1 VAPPASADN
10 AMPSD
15 LHRYARRALA
25 TMDLT
30 ALGDHDD
37 ADSIAR
43 LAASAETRHGS
54 PAALCI
60 WPQWI
65 ATARR
70 ELDRRGLARV
80 RIATVAN
87 FPDGSA
93 DPARAARETAAAVAA
108 GADEIDVVFPYRALI
123 AGNAAVGE
131 ALLRDCRDAA
141 ADRCLKVILETGEL
155 VGDELIR
162 EASRIAITGGADFL
176 KTSTGKTPVSATLA
190 AAGTMLAVIV
200 DSGGH
205 CGFKAAGGIR
215 RVADAAPYLALAD
228 ELLGPG
234 WATSARFRIG
244 ASALLQDVL
253 AVLGTR
259 GAPAEPDGY

>member
-1 VAPPASADN
+1 VAQPRSADN

-43 LAASAETRHGS
+43 LAASAETPHGS

-60 WPQWI
+60 WPEWI

-70 ELDRRGLARV
+70 ELDRRGLAKV

-93 DPARAARETAAAVAA
+93 DPARAARETIAAVAA
-108 GADEIDVVFPYRALI
+108 GADEIDVVFPYRSLM

-141 ADRCLKVILETGEL
+141 GDHCLKVILETGEL
-155 VGDELIR
+155 VSEELIR
-162 EASRIAITGGADFL
+162 EASRIAIAGGADFL
-176 KTSTGKTPVSATLA
+176 KTSTGKTAVSATLA
-190 AAGTMLAVIV
+190 AAGTMLSVII
-200 DSGGH
+200 DNGGH

-215 RVADAAPYLALAD
+215 RVADAVPYLDLAD